1 MRTIKQYAWESKLLK
16 MLIYKT
22 KLGKYPWHYSALE
35 TILKYVWRFIIDI
48 ALIIVVF
55 LYTAKEASITYI
67 AYSTLLFQI
76 RKLCLF
82 SYELQF
88 ISCLCQSFGRVDK
101 SIQKLLDCHR
111 LRYIPRKQA
120 CQGNGNAVEL
130 DNCVFSWG
138 GQMFQLQP
146 LQLTIKH
153 GEFITVVGRIGSGKS
168 SLLSAICGE
177 MPLASGGGCVYG
189 SIGYVSQKPW
199 IMNATFRDNV
209 LFGNAYDKQKYS
221 RVIAA
226 CALVS
231 DIEQLPAKDA
241 TEIGPKGV
249 NLSGG
254 QKARLALARAIYNN
268 ANIYILDD
276 ILSAVD
282 AHVERHLIEHVLAG
296 NGILRDK
303 TRILVTHAEH
313 VVPLSNCTF
322 RLDDGQVSISRQDAI
337 EFHSIVTDR
346 ASSSN
351 GISGDGASGGL
362 QSNNANATTPECAN
376 GAFTIAPEFDVPQ
389 FSHGMLWNLP
399 VNPDDYIGELING
412 CEMVRVHNKV
422 DIFIAQLQSVLA
434 QNVEY
439 QARSPNLFS
448 ICSPFENKMHSMI
461 KLGTV
466 IYAKWLQVN
475 NAQMVHPS
483 EIKVWI
489 DMCTKGIESMSAA
502 ISNSRLKS
510 MLPILAKYFVYAES
524 LEQEAP
530 HHSEISLPKSWPQ
543 DGRVAFK
550 SLSMRYRD
558 SLPMVLNGVTFS
570 TDRFEKI
577 GIVGRTGAGKSSLT
591 LALLRLIEPASGY
604 ITIDGIDI
612 STVGLYDLRSRI
624 SMVPQDPMLLE
635 GTIRDN
641 LDPAYEYSDKEVL
654 AAIEK
659 SCIGDLLFSPKPA
672 SADASV
678 PDYKKGTGLDTWV
691 EADGSNFSIGQRQL
705 ISLCRALL
713 WKRTILVLDE
723 ATANIDSQS
732 DKLIQ
737 SIIRKEF
744 KNCTVLTIAHR
755 LKTVMDSDRILVMD
769 QGKIA
774 EFDTPSNLMAQQGI
788 FAELVE
794 STKFNEKQHMRPF

>member
-1 MRTIKQYAWESKLLK
+1 
-16 MLIYKT
+16 
-22 KLGKYPWHYSALE
+22 
-35 TILKYVWRFIIDI
+35 
-48 ALIIVVF
+48 
-55 LYTAKEASITYI
+55 
-67 AYSTLLFQI
+67 
-76 RKLCLF
+76 
-82 SYELQF
+82 
-88 ISCLCQSFGRVDK
+88 
-101 SIQKLLDCHR
+101 
-111 LRYIPRKQA
+111 
-120 CQGNGNAVEL
+120 
-130 DNCVFSWG
+130 
-138 GQMFQLQP
+138 
-146 LQLTIKH
+146 
-153 GEFITVVGRIGSGKS
+153 
-168 SLLSAICGE
+168 
-177 MPLASGGGCVYG
+177 
-189 SIGYVSQKPW
+189 
-199 IMNATFRDNV
+199 
-209 LFGNAYDKQKYS
+209 
-221 RVIAA
+221 
-226 CALVS
+226 
-231 DIEQLPAKDA
+231 
-241 TEIGPKGV
+241 
-249 NLSGG
+249 
-254 QKARLALARAIYNN
+254 
-268 ANIYILDD
+268 
-276 ILSAVD
+276 
-282 AHVERHLIEHVLAG
+282 
-296 NGILRDK
+296 
-303 TRILVTHAEH
+303 
-313 VVPLSNCTF
+313 
-322 RLDDGQVSISRQDAI
+322 
-337 EFHSIVTDR
+337 
-346 ASSSN
+346 
-351 GISGDGASGGL
+351 
-362 QSNNANATTPECAN
+362 
-376 GAFTIAPEFDVPQ
+376 
-389 FSHGMLWNLP
+389 
-399 VNPDDYIGELING
+399 
-412 CEMVRVHNKV
+412 
-422 DIFIAQLQSVLA
+422 
-434 QNVEY
+434 
-439 QARSPNLFS
+439 
-448 ICSPFENKMHSMI
+448 
-461 KLGTV
+461 
-466 IYAKWLQVN
+466 
-475 NAQMVHPS
+475 
-483 EIKVWI
+483 
-489 DMCTKGIESMSAA
+489 MSAA

-591 LALLRLIEPASGY
+591 LALLRLIEPASGC
-604 ITIDGIDI
+604 ITIDGIDT

-624 SMVPQDPMLLE
+624 SIVPQDPMLLE

-659 SCIGDLLFSPKPA
+659 SCIGDLFFSPKPA